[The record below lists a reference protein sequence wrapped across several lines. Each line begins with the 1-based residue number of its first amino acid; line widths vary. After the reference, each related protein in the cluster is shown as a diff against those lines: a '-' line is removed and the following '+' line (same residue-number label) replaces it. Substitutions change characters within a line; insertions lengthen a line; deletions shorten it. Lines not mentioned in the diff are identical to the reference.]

1 MYITYTFGEIQP
13 DQIDFSNPNPQ
24 PVGNIG
30 IDRVG
35 FTQFEPNL
43 ARIQPL
49 LGTRSVENKADGN
62 LVNQQSVNTVSSTS
76 PETGLP
82 PSMIVE
88 FPDFNIQGYS
98 GAAQDKFKTVATIPT
113 EEWGTSTTNG
123 TLHYKPLFPLPIDV
137 NLAED
142 KELYSMNVRL
152 RNLDGTLAKNLKNPT
167 TVTFYKK
174 PREGKELERVLDRAL
189 QSRSENQDQKIAT
202 RTDAFPRV

>member
-1 MYITYTFGEIQP
+1 MF
-13 DQIDFSNPNPQ
+13 N
-24 PVGNIG
+24 
-30 IDRVG
+30 
-35 FTQFEPNL
+35 
-43 ARIQPL
+43 
-49 LGTRSVENKADGN
+49 
-62 LVNQQSVNTVSSTS
+62 
-76 PETGLP
+76 
-82 PSMIVE
+82 
-88 FPDFNIQGYS
+88 DFNIQGYS

-142 KELYSMNVRL
+142 KQLYSMNVRL

-202 RTDAFPRV
+202 RTDEFPRV